1 MNRDAEPPD
10 RDRDCGGGSGE
21 AGGSHRGLED
31 RHEETRT
38 RCKTINGMRGTT
50 PATSSP
56 SEASPN
62 GVSVNDCPSDISA
75 EEARNNLSKKVNDL
89 RDPRNLPAL
98 GGALNYA
105 QAAGQNAKANKPS
118 TYELV
123 LELLSFDNSR
133 NLQLF
138 VDKVLFTHHRL
149 LAQL

>member
-1 MNRDAEPPD
+1 
-10 RDRDCGGGSGE
+10 
-21 AGGSHRGLED
+21 
-31 RHEETRT
+31 
-38 RCKTINGMRGTT
+38 MRGTT

-75 EEARNNLSKKVNDL
+75 EEARNNLSKKVKDL

>member
-1 MNRDAEPPD
+1 M
-10 RDRDCGGGSGE
+10 G
-21 AGGSHRGLED
+21 
-31 RHEETRT
+31 
-38 RCKTINGMRGTT
+38 
-50 PATSSP
+50 
-56 SEASPN
+56 

-75 EEARNNLSKKVNDL
+75 EEARNNLSKKVKDL

-105 QAAGQNAKANKPS
+105 QAAGQYAKANKPS

-138 VDKVLFTHHRL
+138 VDKVLFTIDSL
-149 LAQL
+149 LNFEIGKVQQVHSISFILYRERK

>member
-1 MNRDAEPPD
+1 
-10 RDRDCGGGSGE
+10 
-21 AGGSHRGLED
+21 
-31 RHEETRT
+31 
-38 RCKTINGMRGTT
+38 MRGTT

-75 EEARNNLSKKVNDL
+75 EEARNNLSKKVKDL

-105 QAAGQNAKANKPS
+105 QAAGQNSKANKPS

-123 LELLSFDNSR
+123 LKLFCSR

-138 VDKVLFTHHRL
+138 VDKVLFTIDSL
-149 LAQL
+149 LNFEIGKVQQVHSISFILYRERK